1 MQYYN
6 STLNNCTVL
15 AVFERCRVKTSQQTW
30 SSDSRSK
37 CSNKK
42 GNYVSVFNV
51 DFKANEKKYDRKRN
65 LKVNPLIS
73 TQSQLK
79 YYIT

>member
-15 AVFERCRVKTSQQTW
+15 AVFDRCRVKTSQQTW
-30 SSDSRSK
+30 SSDSGSK

-51 DFKANEKKYDRKRN
+51 DFKANEKNMIEKG
-65 LKVNPLIS
+65 I
-73 TQSQLK
+73 
-79 YYIT
+79 